1 MYKFFSIWR
10 NDEFTMGV
18 IGLYINNDSTSQML
32 KLGLDVS
39 SLRAKAISNNIANI
53 NTENY
58 KKSYVSFEENLN
70 NEKEKF
76 SLNKTNTKHIDGNLD
91 NSLISV
97 KKDSGTSMRSDGN
110 NVDLDLEKVNQA
122 TNTLMYNALITQAN
136 SRISMTKSVISGGN

>member
-1 MYKFFSIWR
+1 
-10 NDEFTMGV
+10 MGV

-32 KLGLDVS
+32 KLGLDAA
-39 SLRAKAISNNIANI
+39 SLRAKTISNNIANI

-97 KKDSGTSMRSDGN
+97 KKDNGTSMRSDGN

-136 SRISMTKSVISGGN
+136 SRISMSKSVISGGN

>member
-1 MYKFFSIWR
+1 M
-10 NDEFTMGV
+10 
-18 IGLYINNDSTSQML
+18 YINNDSTSQML
-32 KLGLDVS
+32 KLGLDAA
-39 SLRAKAISNNIANI
+39 SLRAKTISNNIANI

-76 SLNKTNTKHIDGNLD
+76 SLNKTNNKHIDGNLD

-136 SRISMTKSVISGGN
+136 SRISMSKSVISGGN